1 LRAHTNFGANFST
14 QTPKLESAQHEIKCC
29 ALAKK
34 TAVLEI
40 SVTLLNALDSTKP
53 GTGEKQDAERIFV
66 SGIFQT
72 PETKMTMQ

>member
-1 LRAHTNFGANFST
+1 
-14 QTPKLESAQHEIKCC
+14 
-29 ALAKK
+29 LAKK